1 MIKVALTNL
10 GQYSEGI
17 LNYTWLNL
25 PATDEEIKNALLSI
39 SVDGV
44 EYEEYF
50 ITDYESEVSGLEINE
65 YANLD
70 ELNELAEKL
79 TELEEYEIDLV
90 GAVMRT
96 HGTTLEKA
104 LEKYEDVSY
113 VYLDKETLVNENI
126 NLGYSYIDDVFGSV
140 TALTRKELEYYF
152 DFEGFGRDLRIEG
165 VENEFDFEGH
175 GDEEI
180 GVEYVDMLG
189 GIEELSK
196 ETLERYFDYERFGH
210 DLSFGYDID
219 EVTMIAVCRY

>member
-25 PATDEEIKNALLSI
+25 PATNEEIKNALLSI

-50 ITDYESEVSGLEINE
+50 ITDYESEVSGLEISE

-96 HGTTLEKA
+96 QGTSLKKA
-104 LEKYEDVSY
+104 LEKYEDISY
-113 VYLDKETLVNENI
+113 VYLDTDTIMSNEENLAYSFIDSAYGDISYLDRNTLE
-126 NLGYSYIDDVFGSV
+126 
-140 TALTRKELEYYF
+140 KYF
-152 DFEGFGRDLRIEG
+152 DFDGFGRDLRIEG
-165 VENEFDFEGH
+165 IKEEFEFVGH

-180 GVEYVDMLG
+180 GVEYVEIIG
-189 GIEELSK
+189 GLNELSK
-196 ETLERYFDYERFGH
+196 NTLESYFDYEFFGR
-210 DLSFGYDID
+210 DLSFDYEID
-219 EVTMIAVCRY
+219 RETMIAISNY

>member
-25 PATDEEIKNALLSI
+25 PATNEEIKNALLSI

-50 ITDYESEVSGLEINE
+50 ITDYESEVSGLEISE

-79 TELEEYEIDLV
+79 TELEEFEIDLV

-96 HGTTLEKA
+96 QGTSLKKA
-104 LEKYEDVSY
+104 LEKYEDISY
-113 VYLDKETLVNENI
+113 VYLDTETIMSNEE
-126 NLGYSYIDDVFGSV
+126 NLAYSFIDSAYGDISYLDRN
-140 TALTRKELEYYF
+140 TLEKYF
-152 DFEGFGRDLRIEG
+152 DFDGFGRDLRIEG
-165 VENEFDFEGH
+165 IEEEFEIVGH
-175 GDEEI
+175 SDEEI
-180 GVEYVDMLG
+180 GVEYVEIIG
-189 GIEELSK
+189 GLNELSK
-196 ETLERYFDYERFGH
+196 NTLESYFDYEFFGR
-210 DLSFGYDID
+210 DLSFDYEID
-219 EVTMIAVCRY
+219 RETMIAISNY

>member
-50 ITDYESEVSGLEINE
+50 ITDYESEVSGLEISE

-96 HGTTLEKA
+96 HGTSIKKA
-104 LEKYEDVSY
+104 LEKYEDFSY
-113 VYLDKETLVNENI
+113 VCLDIETAMSDDEN
-126 NLGYSYIDDVFGSV
+126 LAYSYIDSV
-140 TALTRKELEYYF
+140 YGDISYLDRNTLEEYF
-152 DFEGFGRDLRIEG
+152 DFESYGRDL
-165 VENEFDFEGH
+165 
-175 GDEEI
+175 
-180 GVEYVDMLG
+180 
-189 GIEELSK
+189 S
-196 ETLERYFDYERFGH
+196 FDYE
-210 DLSFGYDID
+210 ID
-219 EVTMIAVCRY
+219 KESMIAISKY